1 VAEGESIHP
10 TWSPDGKR
18 ILFNTTWFVKARK
31 TKEAEQVIGEKIDE
45 QMDLATV
52 RPDGSDL
59 SRLTTGGGYTY
70 ASFSPDGRWIVHR
83 RVQGDSSKIFLMKAD
98 GSSDRDLSG
107 ASTLDGWPAWSSD
120 GNRIVFSRR
129 GPAASAPGTRCPPR
143 RERRHSRLRFR
154 ASSRPSSRR
163 GRRWCHSG
171 RRSRS
176 LRRRIRVRTNPPP
189 RRRLRTRPR
198 CRWPCPRRR

>member
-1 VAEGESIHP
+1 VRQVAEGESIHP

-129 GPAASAPGTRCPPR
+129 VQERIQLFVMDRDGTNLTQLTDAAG
-143 RERRHSRLRFR
+143 EF
-154 ASSRPSSRR
+154 
-163 GRRWCHSG
+163 
-171 RRSRS
+171 
-176 LRRRIRVRTNPPP
+176 TNPRWSPDGSTILCT
-189 RRRLRTRPR
+189 RRLGNINLIAFAAP
-198 CRWPCPRRR
+198 